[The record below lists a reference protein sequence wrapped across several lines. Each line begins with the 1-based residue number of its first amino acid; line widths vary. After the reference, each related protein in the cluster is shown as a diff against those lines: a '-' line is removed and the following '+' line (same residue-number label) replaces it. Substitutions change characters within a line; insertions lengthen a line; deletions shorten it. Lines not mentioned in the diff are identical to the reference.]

1 MSRPNPLMTTEGV
14 PFLRFTFDA
23 IERHLGSV
31 NLFMTEELG
40 FEDRDLKRLRDL
52 YLEPQPKPKPRPK
65 PKK

>member
-40 FEDRDLKRLRDL
+40 FEDRDLERLRDL
-52 YLEPQPKPKPRPK
+52 YLEP
-65 PKK
+65 